1 MSETHSHVKRWMD
14 RAYLGLKDCG
24 VDRPRDPEKAGEK
37 IGDLLTDENLAE
49 EITITNTY
57 SRRKNNWLEKK
68 VVPFVVVKR

>member
-1 MSETHSHVKRWMD
+1 MKRW
-14 RAYLGLKDCG
+14 LKRTYRGWKDFY

-57 SRRKNNWLEKK
+57 SRRKIIG
-68 VVPFVVVKR
+68 

>member
-1 MSETHSHVKRWMD
+1 MKRWLE
-14 RAYLGLKDCG
+14 RAYRGWKDCC
-24 VDRPRDPEKAGEK
+24 VDRPRNSEKAGEK

-68 VVPFVVVKR
+68 VVPFVVVKRSL

>member
-1 MSETHSHVKRWMD
+1 MKRWLE
-14 RAYLGLKDCG
+14 RAYCGWKDCRI
-24 VDRPRDPEKAGEK
+24 DRPRDPEKAGEK

-68 VVPFVVVKR
+68 VVPFVVVKRSL